1 MTARLRRLIEERANV
16 WSQMTEVMARAS
28 EHDALS
34 AEDRATYDAAE
45 VRLDELTSE
54 IEREER
60 HIRNERALAES
71 SPATGP
77 EGGDRTER
85 SDDERY
91 ERAFEQF
98 IRRGLPG
105 VDPEDRGLLEARFSD
120 VQESRAQSSGTTTTG
135 GYSVPQGFWAK
146 VTDTLKAYGGI
157 LTVANVL
164 TTDSGN
170 TIPWP
175 TVDDTGNAGAI
186 LAENTQVTGQDIT
199 FGQNSLGAY
208 TYTSKL
214 ILASIQFLQD
224 TGIDAESFLAK
235 KIGQR
240 IGRALS
246 AHLAA
251 GTGTGQPQ
259 GLTAFTTGK
268 TGLVGQTTSIILDDL
283 IDLEY
288 SVDVAYRQAGTCSW
302 VMADSSA
309 KVVRKIK
316 DTTGRPLWEPSLQAG
331 APSTLNG
338 YALIVDNGMPAMA
351 ANAKSVAFGDINSG
365 LVVRQVSG
373 GQLLRLTERYADYL
387 QVGFL
392 GFGRYDARIDDAA
405 AVRLYANSAT

>member
-1 MTARLRRLIEERANV
+1 MTAKLRKLLEDRANV
-16 WSQMTEVMARAS
+16 WSQMTEIMTRSTGAFS
-28 EHDALS
+28 TLP
-34 AEDRATYDAAE
+34 AEDRETYAKAE
-45 VRLDELTSE
+45 IRLDELTAD
-54 IEREER
+54 IEAEQRY
-60 HIRNERALAES
+60 IANERTMAEG

-77 EGGDRTER
+77 LGGGEDRG

-91 ERAFEQF
+91 SRAFNSF
-98 IRRGLPG
+98 IRRGINS
-105 VDPEDRGLLEARFSD
+105 VDAEDRALLEARF
-120 VQESRAQSSGTTTTG
+120 ENPETRAQSSGTTTTG

-157 LTVANVL
+157 LAVSNIL
-164 TTDSGN
+164 TTDTGN

-175 TVDDTGNAGAI
+175 TVDDTANAGAI
-186 LAENTQVTGQDIT
+186 LAENVQVTGQDIT
-199 FGQNSLGAY
+199 FGQNTLGAY

-224 TGIDAESFLAK
+224 TGIDAEAFLAK

-246 AHLAA
+246 AHLAT

-259 GLTAFTTGK
+259 GLTSFATGK
-268 TGLVGQTTSIILDDL
+268 TGLAGQTTSVILDDL

-288 SVDVAYRQAGTCSW
+288 SVDVAYRQAGVCNW

-331 APSTLNG
+331 ASSTLNG
-338 YALIVDNGMPAMA
+338 YGLIVDNGMPTMA
-351 ANAKSVAFGDINSG
+351 ANAKPIAFGDISSG

-392 GFGRYDARIDDAA
+392 GFGRFDARVDDSA
-405 AVRLYANSAT
+405 AVRLYVNSAT